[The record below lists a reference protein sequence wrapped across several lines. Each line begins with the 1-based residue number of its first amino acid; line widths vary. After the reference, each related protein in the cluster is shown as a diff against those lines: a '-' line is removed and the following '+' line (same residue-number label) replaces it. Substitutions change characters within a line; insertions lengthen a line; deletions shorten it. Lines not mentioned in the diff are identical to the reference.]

1 MKQEEIDARLFDL
14 IESTKFEDLSASDR
28 AFVLANITEAE
39 YRLHGA
45 IHSGAQND
53 DVFVP
58 TPLPLTVSNAKS
70 VWYKRPIP
78 LYQVIS
84 GAAVLVLLVWFMR
97 NPETAPST
105 LHKKGKT
112 ESLMAKT
119 HLIYDTIIREI
130 PVYQTAIR
138 YIHDTV
144 KEIQYELYTQAPER
158 ELQVARELAPL
169 ALTVDILKSN
179 ATSLKDDK
187 TAGLLTQSLGSD
199 RFGGR

>member
-14 IESTKFEDLSASDR
+14 IETTKFEDLSASDR
-28 AFVLANITEAE
+28 AFVLAHMTESD
-39 YRLHGA
+39 YRLHGVIQA
-45 IHSGAQND
+45 EAQGEEM
-53 DVFVP
+53 P
-58 TPLPLTVSNAKS
+58 IPAPLPLVLPSAKV
-70 VWYKRPIP
+70 VWYKRPVP
-78 LYQVIS
+78 LYQVLS
-84 GAAVLVLLVWFMR
+84 GAAVLLLFFWFFR
-97 NPETAPST
+97 NPETST
-105 LHKKGKT
+105 KSTYKSGNI
-112 ESLMAKT
+112 ENSLSQT
-119 HLIYDTIIREI
+119 QIIYDTIIREI